1 MRSLEAGAVHLL
13 ALAAARLVLLVA
25 MKPDRRQALKAG
37 AIAPPLRGFGLD
49 RLPTPR
55 WGLIKQTR
63 TECERGRARIPKGR
77 EAAALVR
84 AEIILEKWVIGWYNY
99 S

>member
-37 AIAPPLRGFGLD
+37 AAAPPRCGFGLD
-49 RLPTPR
+49 RLPPPR
-55 WGLIKQTR
+55 SGLSKQTR
-63 TECERGRARIPKGR
+63 TDCGRAAPHHGTSTWRGREKGFL
-77 EAAALVR
+77 A
-84 AEIILEKWVIGWYNY
+84 G
-99 S
+99 